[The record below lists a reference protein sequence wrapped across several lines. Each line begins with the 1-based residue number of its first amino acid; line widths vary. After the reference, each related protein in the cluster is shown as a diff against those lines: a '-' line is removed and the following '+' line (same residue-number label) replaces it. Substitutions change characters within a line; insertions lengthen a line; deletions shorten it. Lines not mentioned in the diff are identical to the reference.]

1 MRFFAA
7 LTPKLLAA
15 SFKEKKVPGEISNEK
30 YQVKKNQ
37 EEVEKLLDKIAA
49 QIKLTCPGR

>member
-1 MRFFAA
+1 MRFFAVLA
-7 LTPKLLAA
+7 PKLLAA
-15 SFKEKKVPGEISNEK
+15 SLKEKKVPDEIDNQK

-49 QIKLTCPGR
+49 QIKLTHRGR